1 MGDLPGSDCASAALH
16 ILFSTDKSN
25 SDITQKYYQSRL
37 YMYLFKTADKLLVI
51 LIAMKMTEINLY
63 PFGAEIFQG
72 EILHLGS

>member
-1 MGDLPGSDCASAALH
+1 
-16 ILFSTDKSN
+16 
-25 SDITQKYYQSRL
+25 
-37 YMYLFKTADKLLVI
+37 MYLFKTADKLLVI